1 MMFLTPRE
9 ALGDDIPGGWD
20 NSGCESDEETLSAI
34 LCEWWESNKAACISD
49 LRIEGLEIVAIDGD
63 GGRHTMSTPCSEDDF
78 YAWVEELPTCGRLDE
93 EWDEDEDSD
102 WDTEIDS
109 DDEIDMDDEIENNT
123 T

>member
-63 GGRHTMSTPCSEDDF
+63 GQIQSSPRDRSCVPDQHHTRRRHTKAVIRRRGIRPLCRRPVS
-78 YAWVEELPTCGRLDE
+78 L
-93 EWDEDEDSD
+93 
-102 WDTEIDS
+102 
-109 DDEIDMDDEIENNT
+109 
-123 T
+123 